1 MIEIKNEIANQ
12 AESSTSSTQQSQK
25 RKVTI
30 MVLVLVSVFV
40 LCNIAE
46 FVWWMLKTHKEAFNP
61 LGSFTCFTEFALTL
75 NSSVN
80 VIIYGTFGEKFRKTF
95 RNLFCSSCSN
105 QNELSILASES
116 IPLRGRSQITMTTR
130 V

>member
-30 MVLVLVSVFV
+30 MVLVLVSVF
-40 LCNIAE
+40 LSCNITE
-46 FVWWMLKTHKEAFNP
+46 FVWWMLKTHKETFNP

-95 RNLFCSSCSN
+95 RNLFCSFCSN
-105 QNELSILASES
+105 QNEQSMASES